1 MLILDQQAVTDL
13 LPIRE
18 CIDLMMST
26 LSALA
31 RGETILPLRTVV
43 LIPDTNDAFAVMP
56 AYIASPKTMGAKIIT
71 VYPGNHGTQYDSHQG
86 AVLLFD
92 PNNGSLAALLDATS
106 VTTIRTAAVS
116 AVATWLLARQSASSL
131 AIVGAGVQ
139 AHAHLEA
146 MCAVRPITSLR
157 VWSRTAANA
166 ERLIDVART
175 KFNLDAS
182 FAPSCADAVRD
193 ADIVCTT
200 TSARAPVLFGEW
212 LTPGTHINAIGASQ
226 RSARELDTQ
235 CVVRSRLYVDRRE
248 SALKEP
254 GDTLVPLEEGAI
266 TPDHIVAE
274 IGELAI
280 GRGEGR
286 RDEREITLFKS
297 LGLAIEDL
305 AAAAY
310 VYDAARRVGAGV
322 EVELGGARLEAH

>member
-13 LPIRE
+13 LPMSE
-18 CIDLMMST
+18 CIDLMTAT
-26 LSALA
+26 LASLA
-31 RGETILPLRTVV
+31 RGDAILPLRTVV
-43 LIPDTNDAFAVMP
+43 LIPNSNDAFAVMP
-56 AYIASPKTMGAKIIT
+56 AYLGSPKTMGAKIIT

-92 PNNGSLAALLDATS
+92 ADNGSLAALLDATA

-116 AVATWLLARQSASSL
+116 AVATWLLARPDASHL

-139 AHAHLEA
+139 AHAHLES
-146 MCAVRPITSLR
+146 MCAVRPIER
-157 VWSRTAANA
+157 VTIWSRTPENA
-166 ERLIDVART
+166 ERVAESART
-175 KFNLDAS
+175 RFKVEAS
-182 FAPSCADAVRD
+182 VAKTCADAVRD
-193 ADIVCTT
+193 ADVVCTT
-200 TSARAPVLFGEW
+200 TSAREPVLSGDW
-212 LTPGTHINAIGASQ
+212 LREGTHVNAIGASQ
-226 RSARELDTQ
+226 RSARELDTR

-274 IGELAI
+274 LGELI
-280 GRGEGR
+280 VGRGTGR

-305 AAAAY
+305 AAASH
-310 VYDAARRVGAGV
+310 VYQAAKRSGLGV
-322 EVELGGARLEAH
+322 SVELGGARLAAH

>member
-13 LPIRE
+13 LPMRE

-305 AAAAY
+305 AAASY
-310 VYDAARRVGAGV
+310 VYDAARRVGVGV

>member
-1 MLILDQQAVTDL
+1 MLILDQQAVTEL
-13 LPIRE
+13 LPMQE
-18 CIDLMMST
+18 CIDLMVST

-43 LIPDTNDAFAVMP
+43 LIPNTNDAFAVMP
-56 AYIASPKTMGAKIIT
+56 AYIGSPKTMGAKIIT
-71 VYPGNHGTQYDSHQG
+71 VYPGNHGTKYDSHQG

-92 PNNGSLAALLDATS
+92 PDNGSLAALLDATA

-116 AVATWLLARQSASSL
+116 AVATWLLARKDASSL
-131 AIVGAGVQ
+131 AIFGAGVQ
-139 AHAHLEA
+139 AYAHLEA
-146 MCAVRPITSLR
+146 MCAVRPIKTLS

-166 ERLIDVART
+166 ERLADVARK

-182 FAPSCADAVRD
+182 VASSGADAVRD
-193 ADIVCTT
+193 ADIICTT

-226 RSARELDTQ
+226 RTARELDTQ

-266 TPDHIVAE
+266 TADHIVAE
-274 IGELAI
+274 LGEVAI
-280 GRGEGR
+280 GRGPGR
-286 RDEREITLFKS
+286 RDESEITLFKS

-305 AAAAY
+305 AAASY
-310 VYDAARRVGAGV
+310 VYSAAKRANAGV
-322 EVELGGARLEAH
+322 EVDVGGVRREAD

>member
-18 CIDLMMST
+18 CIDLMVST

-43 LIPDTNDAFAVMP
+43 LIPNTNDAFAVMP
-56 AYIASPKTMGAKIIT
+56 AYIGSPKTMGAKIIT
-71 VYPGNHGTQYDSHQG
+71 VYPGNHGTKYDSHQG

-92 PNNGSLAALLDATS
+92 PDNGSLAALLDATA

-116 AVATWLLARQSASSL
+116 AVATWLVARENASSL
-131 AIVGAGVQ
+131 VIIGAGVQ
-139 AHAHLEA
+139 AYAHLEA
-146 MCAVRPITSLR
+146 MCAVRPIKTLR

-166 ERLIDVART
+166 ERLADLARKKFKLEASVA
-175 KFNLDAS
+175 S
-182 FAPSCADAVRD
+182 SGEDAVRD

-200 TSARAPVLFGEW
+200 TSARAPVLFGKW

-226 RSARELDTQ
+226 RTARELDTE

-254 GDTLVPLEEGAI
+254 GDMLVPLEEGAI

-280 GRGEGR
+280 GQGVGR
-286 RDEREITLFKS
+286 RDEHEITLFKS
-297 LGLAIEDL
+297 LGLAIEDI
-305 AAAAY
+305 AAASY
-310 VYDAARRVGAGV
+310 VYGAAKRAGVGV
-322 EVELGGARLEAH
+322 EVEVGGARREAD

>member
-13 LPIRE
+13 LPMRE
-18 CIDLMMST
+18 CIDLMAST

-71 VYPGNHGTQYDSHQG
+71 VYPGNHGTEYDSHQG

-92 PNNGSLAALLDATS
+92 PNNGSLAALLDATA

-166 ERLIDVART
+166 ERLIDAART

-182 FAPSCADAVRD
+182 LAPSCADAVRD

-226 RSARELDTQ
+226 RTARELDTE

-280 GRGEGR
+280 GRAEGR

-305 AAAAY
+305 AAASY
-310 VYDAARRVGAGV
+310 VYDAARRTGAGV

>member
-13 LPIRE
+13 LPMRE

-166 ERLIDVART
+166 ERLVDVART

-182 FAPSCADAVRD
+182 LAPSCADAVRD

-274 IGELAI
+274 IGELADRPR
-280 GRGEGR
+280 RG
-286 RDEREITLFKS
+286 
-297 LGLAIEDL
+297 
-305 AAAAY
+305 
-310 VYDAARRVGAGV
+310 AARRARDHALQVARAGHRRPGGRVVRVRRGAARRRRRGSRARR
-322 EVELGGARLEAH
+322 GAA